1 MRLSTRARLAVLGVF
16 GLGALGACGRTGGT
30 DAAPA
35 PSPTTTPGA
44 TTTAAPSG
52 STAMVTD
59 AASDAPA
66 RAIVLHHVL
75 GTGQS
80 LASGTGGSPPLST
93 SQPYDNRMLA
103 TGALAGAPKT
113 TSFVPLAEQSV
124 ETMSSS
130 FANLVTKLTRD
141 AGGTHDLVVSAYA
154 LGGAPYSLMKKG
166 TAAYDV
172 SIAQATVSVAYAR
185 ANGITYDITAVT
197 SADGGGDHVAKNT
210 HLSDD
215 LAQWQQDFDADL
227 RGLTGQTTAI
237 PLFNTQYSSW
247 TEYDATSPIPIAQL
261 RAHVDHPGKVIVV
274 GPRYPFLYG
283 PDGVH
288 LTNEGYRMM
297 GEYYARAYRR
307 VVVEHGTWEPLRP
320 KSIARTAAVVTVRFL
335 VPAPPLVFDTTRA
348 SNPGNM
354 GFEYADDGPS
364 TPTITSVAIT
374 ATDTVTVTLSAEPT
388 GANRRLRYAYTGTK
402 GALAGL
408 QTGAHG
414 NLRDSDTTPSRNGY
428 ALFDWCVH
436 FDEPVP

>member
-1 MRLSTRARLAVLGVF
+1 MISIARFVALG
-16 GLGALGACGRTGGT
+16 LLTLGACSRMSGSE
-30 DAAPA
+30 AAPA
-35 PSPTTTPGA
+35 PAPAPIA
-44 TTTAAPSG
+44 TAAPTAST
-52 STAMVTD
+52 TAMAD
-59 AASDAPA
+59 AAVDAPPKA
-66 RAIVLHHVL
+66 AVLHHVL

-80 LASGTGGSPPLST
+80 LANGTGGSPSLST
-93 SQPYDNRMLA
+93 SQPYANRMLE

-113 TSFVPLAEQSV
+113 TTFVPLVEQSV

-141 AGGTHDLVVSAYA
+141 GGGTHDLVVSAYA
-154 LGGAPYSLMKKG
+154 LGGAPYALMKKG
-166 TAAYDV
+166 TPAYDV
-172 SIAQATVSVAYAR
+172 TIAQASAALAFAR
-185 ANGITYDITAVT
+185 ANGIPYDVTAIT

-210 HLSDD
+210 HLADD
-215 LAQWQQDFDADL
+215 LAQWQQDFETDL
-227 RGLTGQTTAI
+227 RAMSGQTTPI

-247 TEYDATSPIPIAQL
+247 TEYDSTSPVPIAQL
-261 RAHVDHPGKVIVV
+261 RAHVEHPGKVIVV

-307 VVVEHGTWEPLRP
+307 VVVERGTWEPLRP
-320 KSIARTAAVVTVRFL
+320 KTVTRAGAVLTVRFL
-335 VPAPPLVFDTTRA
+335 VPAPPLVLDATRA

-354 GFEYADDGPS
+354 GFEYVDDGPS
-364 TPTITSVAIT
+364 TPTITGVAIT
-374 ATDTVTVTLSAEPT
+374 AADTVTVTLSADPS
-388 GANRRLRYAYTGTK
+388 GANRRLRYAFTGTQGSK
-402 GALAGL
+402 AGL

-414 NLRDSDTTPSRNGY
+414 NLRDSDATPSRNGY